1 MDLAL
6 ATGLP
11 SPQTHRHSEPSAK
24 GRTDTD
30 TDVSPVWSTWKPLL
44 FPDPESHLKHWV
56 SLELRWKTTR
66 LAFSFL
72 LHPLLKGQPWQGA
85 EGCQGQRAGREV
97 RHPGRG

>member
-11 SPQTHRHSEPSAK
+11 SPQTHRHSGPSAK
-24 GRTDTD
+24 GRTD

-66 LAFSFL
+66 FAFSFL